1 MRGNVRLAVAIL
13 NPTRLIPRDRSA
25 KPPAPFR
32 MRRATLHWGSAGDAR
47 FAWKAARLRGHR
59 RAERWA
65 LALSQVCLDTSNS
78 SFLKNWLVVEVVHL
92 CGGTDLDAWAVKN
105 LLFSVDKSR
114 TSMRTTRSPPRNCS

>member
-32 MRRATLHWGSAGDAR
+32 MRRATLHGEVLATPASPGKPHACEGTVEP
-47 FAWKAARLRGHR
+47 G
-59 RAERWA
+59 RWA